1 MMVDIVMPMCIT
13 ADKPGW
19 VTTSYARP
27 YDLKVNNLLTP
38 INNLLTPINNLLTPI
53 NNLFNTYKQP
63 IH

>member
-38 INNLLTPINNLLTPI
+38 IN
-53 NNLFNTYKQP
+53 TY
-63 IH
+63 